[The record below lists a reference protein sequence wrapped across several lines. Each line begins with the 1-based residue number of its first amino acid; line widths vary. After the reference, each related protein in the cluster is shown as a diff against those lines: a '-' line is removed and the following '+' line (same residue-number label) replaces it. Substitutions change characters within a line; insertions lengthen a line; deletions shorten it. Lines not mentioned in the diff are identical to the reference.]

1 MKKIAWS
8 KNAVLS
14 RKNIF
19 KYWNNRNKST
29 LYSKKL
35 NGLFIESLEIISNLP
50 ESSQESSKK
59 NVRLKLVR
67 DYYLVYE
74 IFDDTILI
82 IDIWDTRQ
90 NPENH
95 PFKNY

>member
-1 MKKIAWS
+1 MKRIAWS
-8 KNAVLS
+8 KNAILS
-14 RKNIF
+14 RKSIF

-29 LYSKKL
+29 LYSTKL
-35 NGLFIESLEIISNLP
+35 NGLFTEALVIISNLP
-50 ESSQESSKK
+50 ESSQESTKK
-59 NVRLKLVR
+59 NVRLKLVH

-74 IFDDTILI
+74 IFEDAILV

-95 PFKNY
+95 TIK